1 MRAFLELN
9 EKSDKPLYY
18 LLFLWT
24 LSNKMTGID
33 FFRTLEDKTENMLA
47 KKSDYKACVFS

>member
-33 FFRTLEDKTENMLA
+33 FFRTLEDTTENVLA
-47 KKSDYKACVFS
+47 